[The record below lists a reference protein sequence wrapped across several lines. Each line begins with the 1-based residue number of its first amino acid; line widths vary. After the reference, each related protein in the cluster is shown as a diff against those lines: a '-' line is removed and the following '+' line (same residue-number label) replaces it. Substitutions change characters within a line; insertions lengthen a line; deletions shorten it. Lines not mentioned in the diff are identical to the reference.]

1 MVADGGAVGQQGRI
15 EQGLAQVSQ
24 VGEVRAH
31 FFRPPVELRR
41 YFTTF
46 YCVEYAADEAGDH
59 FDYLHP
65 EWANLRII
73 DKCDLTAE
81 NRSGTRVSDTGF
93 FFTGPS
99 SQAVRFG
106 FEGAFRMWGIG
117 VLPLGWAKFFRVDA
131 AKWSDVLID
140 GHGDSALAEFSGLA
154 KGLFQGAPDREG
166 ELARI
171 SAFFLDRQHLPAA
184 DEERILAIHAAMI
197 DPEIDCVSAL
207 VERAGVSQ
215 RTLERVCQ
223 RAFGFSPKLLLR
235 RQRFLRSL
243 AKYVLDPSLRWIGAL
258 DSQYHDQA
266 QFVRDFKQFMGMSP
280 RQYGL
285 LDKPILTAVMRER
298 ARFAGKA
305 VQGLD
310 TPAGGGN

>member
-1 MVADGGAVGQQGRI
+1 MSHSGGVT
-15 EQGLAQVSQ
+15 
-24 VGEVRAH
+24 AH
-31 FFRPPVELRR
+31 FFRPPAELRR

-46 YCVEYAADEAGDH
+46 YCVEYSSDEAGDH

-73 DKCDLTAE
+73 AGCKPLAE
-81 NRSGTRVSDTGF
+81 NCAGTQVGNTGF
-93 FFTGPS
+93 YFTGPS
-99 SQAVRFG
+99 SHAVRFQFDG
-106 FEGAFRMWGIG
+106 SLRMWGIG
-117 VLPLGWAKFFRVDA
+117 VLPLGWAKFMRTDA
-131 AKWSDVLID
+131 AQWADVLVD
-140 GHGDSALAEFSGLA
+140 GHGDPRLAEFSDLA
-154 KGLFQGAPDREG
+154 RDLFQDAADREG
-166 ELARI
+166 EFARI
-171 SAFFLDRQHLPAA
+171 SAFFLDRQHLPVA
-184 DEERILAIHAAMI
+184 DEARILAIHTALV
-197 DPEIDCVSAL
+197 DPEIDSVAAL
-207 VERAGVSQ
+207 VERAGISQ

-243 AKYVLDPSLRWIGAL
+243 AKYVLDPSLKWIGAL

>member
-1 MVADGGAVGQQGRI
+1 MSHSGGVT
-15 EQGLAQVSQ
+15 
-24 VGEVRAH
+24 AH
-31 FFRPPVELRR
+31 FFRPPTELRR

-46 YCVEYAADEAGDH
+46 YCVEFSADEAGDH

-65 EWANLRII
+65 EWANMRIVNGG
-73 DKCDLTAE
+73 KLVAE
-81 NRSGTRVSDTGF
+81 NRSGTQVGETGF

-106 FEGAFRMWGIG
+106 FDGAFRMWGIG
-117 VLPLGWAKFFRVDA
+117 VLPLGWAKFFHTDA
-131 AKWSDVLID
+131 ALWADVLVD
-140 GHGDSALAEFSGLA
+140 GHGDPALSEFSGLA
-154 KGLFQGAPDREG
+154 KGLFRGPADHEA
-166 ELARI
+166 ELERI
-171 SAFFLDRQHLPAA
+171 CAFFLDRQHLPVA
-184 DEERILAIHAAMI
+184 DEARILAIHSALV
-197 DPEIDCVSAL
+197 DPEVDSVAAL
-207 VERAGVSQ
+207 VERAGISQ

-223 RAFGFSPKLLLR
+223 RAFGFAPKLLLR

-285 LDKPILTAVMRER
+285 LDKPILSAVMRER

-310 TPAGGGN
+310 TPAGGGG

>member
-1 MVADGGAVGQQGRI
+1 M
-15 EQGLAQVSQ
+15 QVSQ
-24 VGEVRAH
+24 TGEVKAH
-31 FFRPPVELRR
+31 FFRPPAPLLR

-46 YCVEYAADEAGDH
+46 YCVEFATDVRGNR

-65 EWANLRII
+65 EWANFRIV
-73 DKCDLTAE
+73 DTPELVAQ
-81 NRSGTRVSDTGF
+81 NHGGTRIGDTGF

-99 SQAVRFG
+99 SHAVRFE
-106 FEGAFRMWGIG
+106 FDGAFRMWGIG
-117 VLPLGWAKFFRVDA
+117 VLPLGWAKFIRSDA
-131 AKWSDVLID
+131 ASWADALVD
-140 GHGDSALAEFSGLA
+140 GHRHPAMAEFSGMA
-154 KGLFQGAPDREG
+154 RDLFQGAADPEAEFG
-166 ELARI
+166 RI
-171 SAFFLDRQHLPAA
+171 SAFFLDRQHLPVA
-184 DEERILAIHAAMI
+184 DEARILAIHAALI
-197 DPEIDCVSAL
+197 DPEVDNVSAL
-207 VERAGVSQ
+207 VERAGISQ

-243 AKYVLDPSLRWIGAL
+243 AKYVLDPSLKWIGAL

-266 QFVRDFKQFMGMSP
+266 QFVHDFKQFMGMSP

-285 LDKPILTAVMRER
+285 LDKPILSAVMRER

-310 TPAGGGN
+310 TPAGGGG